1 MGITLEEGREIRSYN
16 IKREIIKILEEI
28 LITEYTKE
36 PTKQK

>member
-28 LITEYTKE
+28 LITEYKKE
-36 PTKQK
+36 PMEK